1 MCINNKIPYT
11 KPETSVRSIGVEN
24 SLLVGSPGMRVF
36 ETAEVNIN
44 AQTVEVHDDEHD
56 PFKFSW
62 E

>member
-24 SLLVGSPGMRVF
+24 SLLVGSPGMKVF
-36 ETAEVNIN
+36 SETS
-44 AQTVEVHDDEHD
+44 VEVQAQEVVDHSADNA
-56 PFKFSW
+56 FKFSW

>member
-24 SLLVGSPGMRVF
+24 SLLVGSLGMKVF
-36 ETAEVNIN
+36 SETS
-44 AQTVEVHDDEHD
+44 VEVQAQEVVDHSTDDA
-56 PFKFSW
+56 FKFSW

>member
-36 ETAEVNIN
+36 EPAK
-44 AQTVEVHDDEHD
+44 VEVENQEVINHSTDDA
-56 PFKFSW
+56 FKFSW

>member
-36 ETAEVNIN
+36 ETADVKAEDQQVIDHSADN
-44 AQTVEVHDDEHD
+44 A
-56 PFKFSW
+56 FKFSW